1 MSQTQITVGS
11 LICVFFAHNTNM
23 TQYSHLYV
31 YAEMGNQIAIL
42 SFQKLCHGRSGVA
55 RVIVPSRVEVE
66 HKLRL
71 EVEETRLSITQS
83 TAMNNL
89 VQVC

>member
-1 MSQTQITVGS
+1 
-11 LICVFFAHNTNM
+11 
-23 TQYSHLYV
+23 
-31 YAEMGNQIAIL
+31 MGNEKANISLQE
-42 SFQKLCHGRSGVA
+42 LCQGRSGVA

-71 EVEETRLSITQS
+71 EVEETRLSIRQS